1 MPMKNMSLHNKVG
14 AETVASGVSRNVLLT
29 AVETGNRLCILYH
42 HFLLCFTC
50 SVFLLLTLRCEGEAL
65 IIWPCADA
73 LFAFLLIQ
81 ALLEML
87 EQRHSMLC
95 V

>member
-1 MPMKNMSLHNKVG
+1 M
-14 AETVASGVSRNVLLT
+14 LT
-29 AVETGNRLCILYH
+29 AVAMGDRLCISH
-42 HFLLCFTC
+42 PRFLLCLAC
-50 SVFLLLTLRCEGEAL
+50 SVSLLLTLRCEGEAL

-73 LFAFLLIQ
+73 AFAFLLIQ

-87 EQRHSMLC
+87 EQRPSMLC

>member
-1 MPMKNMSLHNKVG
+1 MKNIGLHNKVWG
-14 AETVASGVSRNVLLT
+14 TIVLRGVSRNVLLT
-29 AVETGNRLCILYH
+29 AVEMGNRLCILYH
-42 HFLLCFTC
+42 HFLLYFTC

-73 LFAFLLIQ
+73 PFAFLLIQ